1 MVARVGPS
9 IVQRQEL
16 LCQFEF
22 LAARSLTLAS
32 LRLFHCKISYLSSF
46 PTVLPR
52 LIQYCYSF
60 MTLRHFDVA
69 VNRFVTKMSYSLD
82 FGALLKKT
90 RKQGFVMIVK
100 ISKVVRGFEMCL
112 LAKKLRFG

>member
-32 LRLFHCKISYLSSF
+32 LRLFHYKISYISSF
-46 PTVLPR
+46 PTALPR

-69 VNRFVTKMSYSLD
+69 VNRFVTKMSYSPD

-90 RKQGFVMIVK
+90 EKTGLCDDIQDFKGGEGIEDVFP
-100 ISKVVRGFEMCL
+100 S
-112 LAKKLRFG
+112 

>member
-32 LRLFHCKISYLSSF
+32 LRLFHYKISYISSF
-46 PTVLPR
+46 PTALPR

-69 VNRFVTKMSYSLD
+69 VNRFVTKMSYSPD
-82 FGALLKKT
+82 FVALPKKT
-90 RKQGFVMIVK
+90 EKTGLCEDIQDFKGGEGNEDV
-100 ISKVVRGFEMCL
+100 
-112 LAKKLRFG
+112 LAS

>member
-32 LRLFHCKISYLSSF
+32 LRLFHCKISYISSF
-46 PTVLPR
+46 PTALPR

-100 ISKVVRGFEMCL
+100 ISKVVTGLKMCL